1 MRRIFRVI
9 LVLMIGYYLTE
20 WWLNQQQQGKTVPA
34 KTTPEPAK
42 PTSPPPKSTPDP
54 LTEIDGIGPAFER
67 ALNAIGIK
75 TFAQLAEQDVDQLS
89 AKLKGVRITSARI
102 KKDRWV
108 EQAAE
113 RAASPASVSSRWSA
127 NDGKSS

>member
-9 LVLMIGYYLTE
+9 LVLMIGYYLTQ
-20 WWLNQQQQGKTVPA
+20 WWLNQQQNKPVPV
-34 KTTPEPAK
+34 KPTPEPIK
-42 PTSPPPKSTPDP
+42 RNTPLPKITPDS

-67 ALNAIGIK
+67 ALNAVGVQ
-75 TFAQLAEQDVDQLS
+75 TFVQLASQDADELA
-89 AKLKGVRITSARI
+89 AKLVGVRITSARI
-102 KKDRWV
+102 KKDRWI

-113 RAASPASVSSRWSA
+113 RAASPVSEPSRWSA